1 MIIDTHLHLIYRDR
15 LSYPWLKDVPALD
28 ADFTWETY
36 SREAGRLGISSVLHM
51 EVDVAPSDIPAETE
65 MVQELSRKPDN
76 LIRGVIA
83 SCRPEDPDFAAYLEA
98 QRANPFVKGF
108 RRVLHVV
115 PDDVSEGALFRENVK
130 RLSGTGLTFD
140 LCMLPHQIDKAKALV
155 DLAPDVTFILDHCGV
170 PDIKG
175 HGYEVWTGIAEI
187 ASRENVRV
195 KISGIPAYGDLEN
208 WTLEDLKPYFEH
220 TIASFGFDR
229 AIWGS
234 DWPVCTLGGGLS
246 TWKAAEIAAHGNDQG
261 FDILVGGGEI
271 LEGVALQDDAVDPD
285 QHLAGNGATDPAKLF
300 VRVVLEDE
308 MAVEID
314 VGIVLAGCEPFGA
327 LGAQG
332 IERQLRLGDLLV
344 A

>member
-15 LSYPWLKDVPALD
+15 LGYPWLKDVPALD

-36 SREAGRLGISSVLHM
+36 SREARRLGISSVLHM
-51 EVDVAPSDIPAETE
+51 EVDVAPEDIAAETV
-65 MVQELSRKPDN
+65 MVQELSRAPDSV
-76 LIRGVIA
+76 LRGVIA
-83 SCRPEDPDFAAYLEA
+83 SCRPEEPGFAAYLET
-98 QRANPFVKGF
+98 QLTNPFVKGF

-170 PDIKG
+170 PDIRG
-175 HGYEVWTGIAEI
+175 HGYDTWKTGITEI
-187 ASRENVRV
+187 AKRSNVRV
-195 KISGIPAYGDLEN
+195 KVSGIPAYGDLEN
-208 WTLEDLKPYFEH
+208 WTLEDLKPYFDH

-246 TWKAAEIAAHGNDQG
+246 TWVATTQALLHGCTM
-261 FDILVGGGEI
+261 E
-271 LEGVALQDDAVDPD
+271 EKE
-285 QHLAGNGATDPAKLF
+285 KLF
-300 VRVVLEDE
+300 SGNAR
-308 MAVEID
+308 
-314 VGIVLAGCEPFGA
+314 GIWQ
-327 LGAQG
+327 LG
-332 IERQLRLGDLLV
+332 
-344 A
+344 